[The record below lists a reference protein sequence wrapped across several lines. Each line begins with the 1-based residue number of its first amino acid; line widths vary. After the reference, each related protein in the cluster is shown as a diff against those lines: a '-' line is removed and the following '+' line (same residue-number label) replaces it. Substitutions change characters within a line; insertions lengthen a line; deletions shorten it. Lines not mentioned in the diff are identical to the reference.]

1 MTLNVDRLRTK
12 LNDISRSL
20 TRLRRLQSMGRT
32 EFLADEDAQD
42 IARSRLLTAVEAAL
56 NICYHLAAKELHTV
70 PDDYAQCFTILGYG
84 GLIPK
89 DLAQNLALMARFR
102 NRLVH
107 LYWDVDYGQV
117 HEILANRLNDLEAF
131 ASLTSQFITDDRP

>member
-1 MTLNVDRLRTK
+1 MSLNVDRLRAK

-20 TRLRRLQSMGRT
+20 TRLQSFQSMSRA

-56 NICYHLAAKELHTV
+56 NICYHLAAKELHTI
-70 PDDYAQCFTILGYG
+70 PDDYAQCFTILGDG
-84 GLIPK
+84 GLISK

-107 LYWDVDYGQV
+107 LYWDVDYGQI
-117 HEILANRLNDLEAF
+117 HEIITNHLNDLESF
-131 ASLTSQFITDDRP
+131 ASQTTSLIMDG

>member
-1 MTLNVDRLRTK
+1 MSLNVDRLRAK

-20 TRLRRLQSMGRT
+20 TRLKSFQSMSRA

-56 NICYHLAAKELHTV
+56 NICYHLAAKELHTI
-70 PDDYAQCFTILGYG
+70 PDDYAQCFTILGDG
-84 GLIPK
+84 GLISK

-117 HEILANRLNDLEAF
+117 HEIITNHLNDLESF
-131 ASLTSQFITDDRP
+131 ASQTTSLIMNG

>member
-1 MTLNVDRLRTK
+1 MSLNVDRLRAK

-20 TRLRRLQSMGRT
+20 TRLQSFQSMSRA

-56 NICYHLAAKELHTV
+56 NICYHLAAKELHTI
-70 PDDYAQCFTILGYG
+70 PDDYAQCFTILGDG
-84 GLIPK
+84 GLISK

-117 HEILANRLNDLEAF
+117 HEIITNHLNDLESFAF
-131 ASLTSQFITDDRP
+131 QTTSLIMDG

>member
-1 MTLNVDRLRTK
+1 MSLNVDRLRAK

-20 TRLRRLQSMGRT
+20 TRLQSFQSMSRA

-56 NICYHLAAKELHTV
+56 NICYHLAAKELHTI
-70 PDDYAQCFTILGYG
+70 PDDYAQCFTILGDG
-84 GLIPK
+84 GLISK

-117 HEILANRLNDLEAF
+117 HDIITNHLNVLESF
-131 ASLTSQFITDDRP
+131 ASQTTSLIMDG